1 MPGGGPGGAPRSPGA
16 SEGTGGP
23 GGSGGPPGRGFPAL
37 SGGGGGGAAPVSL
50 AIAELEQVQSLLQL
64 LCFFAF
70 QIMDQY

>member
-16 SEGTGGP
+16 SEGAGGP

-50 AIAELEQVQSLLQL
+50 AIAELEQVQSLL
-64 LCFFAF
+64 
-70 QIMDQY
+70 